1 MAEKRIETVEMRA
14 GDVKTGFGNPRKIT
28 KKKKDE
34 LRNSIETFGDF
45 GSFIIDEND
54 NIIGGNMRLSVIK
67 EMDPDTIILCKRLI
81 GYSETELRAINIKD
95 NTHSG
100 DWDMDLLA
108 DWTADLT
115 VDLGLEK
122 ATKKEMEERSIPEME
137 LIHYEKYDYV
147 MIVCKNELDY
157 NRFYPCS
164 TLLEINLYTKG
175 KAVTVAENVTGNYAN
190 TAASDLQ
197 DFFNYLDSEEIV
209 DKLAAHGMDI
219 SLEPPVRDLTNLQ
232 NDSKYR
238 YRAMAEATVSFSQ
251 EANGRYGI
259 GGMDAPNASG
269 GGSAEMADATSGV
282 IEEVEISEETYE
294 GGKA

>member
-122 ATKKEMEERSIPEME
+122 ATKKEMEERSIP
-137 LIHYEKYDYV
+137 YED
-147 MIVCKNELDY
+147 L
-157 NRFYPCS
+157 
-164 TLLEINLYTKG
+164 TLP
-175 KAVTVAENVTGNYAN
+175 
-190 TAASDLQ
+190 
-197 DFFNYLDSEEIV
+197 
-209 DKLAAHGMDI
+209 MDI
-219 SLEPPVRDLTNLQ
+219 QTLEDTIKTEEDGRKSIQKLKVFCDYEIL
-232 NDSKYR
+232 
-238 YRAMAEATVSFSQ
+238 AEDEHKKQKADRVWFQGKWFECLSSRLSENTPLRHWTATFVQCLDAEDGPKQ
-251 EANGRYGI
+251 EG
-259 GGMDAPNASG
+259 
-269 GGSAEMADATSGV
+269 E
-282 IEEVEISEETYE
+282 
-294 GGKA
+294 